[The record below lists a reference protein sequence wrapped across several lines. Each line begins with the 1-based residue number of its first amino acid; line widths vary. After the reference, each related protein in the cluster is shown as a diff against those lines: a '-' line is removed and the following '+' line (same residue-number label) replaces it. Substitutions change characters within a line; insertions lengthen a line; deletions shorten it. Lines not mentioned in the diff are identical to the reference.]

1 MSATLEAVP
10 RRIAQK
16 NSDQIHDGKKTLV
29 WLGVWEFNPRAIKF
43 YTRYGFKKVGV
54 HPFVLGNDVQN
65 DWLMAKIV

>member
-16 NSDQIHDGKKTLV
+16 NSDQIHDSKKTLV